1 MITIRV
7 PATTANLGPGFDCI
21 GLALDLW
28 NQVQFEADDQ
38 ITFRVTG
45 EGADQL
51 DNQPNNLLVEAF
63 LHVYELCG
71 QDSKGVTIR
80 SHNQI
85 PPSSGMGSSATALV
99 AGIFGANELLGRPL
113 SQADMLKLATELEGH
128 PDNVAPALLGGLVV
142 SVMDGGE
149 ILSRRYE
156 VPKLAAIIVKPDV
169 DWPTRVAR
177 AVLPPSVSRTDAI
190 FNIGRTALVVDAL
203 RSGDLD
209 LLRKVMDDRLHQP
222 YRLERIP
229 GGTAAFEAAHRF
241 GAAALSGAGPSI
253 LCFVE
258 SGQEAKAESAV
269 LAAFESNGIEAR
281 AFCLSTINLG
291 AALVTS
297 AT

>member
-28 NQVQFEADDQ
+28 NEVQFEADDQ
-38 ITFRVTG
+38 ITYRVTG
-45 EGADQL
+45 EGASQL

-63 LHVYELCG
+63 LRVYELCG
-71 QDSKGVTIR
+71 RDAKGAAIR
-80 SHNQI
+80 SQNQI
-85 PPSSGMGSSATALV
+85 PPSSGMGSSAAALV

-113 SQADMLKLATELEGH
+113 NQADMLKLATELEGH

-142 SVMDGGE
+142 SVMNEGE

-156 VPKLAAIIVKPDV
+156 VPTLTAVIVKPEV

-177 AVLPPSVSRTDAI
+177 AVLPPSVPRADAI

-209 LLRKVMDDRLHQP
+209 LLRKAMDDRLHQP

-229 GGTAAFEAAHRF
+229 GGKAAFEAARRF

-258 SGQEAKAESAV
+258 SGQERQALTAIQTAFEAAGV
-269 LAAFESNGIEAR
+269 LARG
-281 AFCLSTINLG
+281 
-291 AALVTS
+291 LVTRPS
-297 AT
+297 TQGCAVCAD

>member
-21 GLALDLW
+21 GLALNLW
-28 NQVQFEADDQ
+28 NEVQFEADDQ

-45 EGADQL
+45 EGASQL

-63 LHVYELCG
+63 LRVYELCG
-71 QDSKGVTIR
+71 QDSKGATIR

-85 PPSSGMGSSATALV
+85 PPSSGMGSSAAALV

-113 SQADMLKLATELEGH
+113 NQADMLKLATELEGH

-142 SVMDGGE
+142 SVMNEGE

-156 VPKLAAIIVKPDV
+156 TPSLTAVIVKPDV

-177 AVLPPSVSRTDAI
+177 AVLPPSVPRADAI

-209 LLRKVMDDRLHQP
+209 LLRKAMDDRLHQP

-229 GGTAAFEAAHRF
+229 GGKAAFEAARRF

-258 SGQEAKAESAV
+258 SGQERQALTAIQTAFEAAGV
-269 LAAFESNGIEAR
+269 LARG
-281 AFCLSTINLG
+281 
-291 AALVTS
+291 LVTRPS
-297 AT
+297 TQGCAVCAD

>member
-1 MITIRV
+1 
-7 PATTANLGPGFDCI
+7 
-21 GLALDLW
+21 
-28 NQVQFEADDQ
+28 
-38 ITFRVTG
+38 
-45 EGADQL
+45 
-51 DNQPNNLLVEAF
+51 
-63 LHVYELCG
+63 
-71 QDSKGVTIR
+71 
-80 SHNQI
+80 
-85 PPSSGMGSSATALV
+85 MGSSAAALV

-113 SQADMLKLATELEGH
+113 NQADMLKLATELEGH

-142 SVMDGGE
+142 SVMNEGE

-156 VPKLAAIIVKPDV
+156 TPSLAAVIVKPDV

-177 AVLPPSVSRTDAI
+177 AVLPPSVPRADAI

-229 GGTAAFEAAHRF
+229 GGKAAFEAARHF

-258 SGQEAKAESAV
+258 SGQERQALTAIQTAFEAAGV
-269 LAAFESNGIEAR
+269 LARG
-281 AFCLSTINLG
+281 
-291 AALVTS
+291 LVTRPS
-297 AT
+297 TQGCAVCAD

>member
-28 NQVQFEADDQ
+28 NEVQFEADNQ
-38 ITFRVTG
+38 ITYRVTG
-45 EGADQL
+45 EGASQL

-63 LHVYELCG
+63 LRVYELCG
-71 QDSKGVTIR
+71 QDSKGATIR

-85 PPSSGMGSSATALV
+85 PPSSGMGSSAAALV

-113 SQADMLKLATELEGH
+113 NQADMLKLATELEGH

-142 SVMDGGE
+142 SVMNEGE

-156 VPKLAAIIVKPDV
+156 TPSLAAVIVKPDV

-177 AVLPPSVSRTDAI
+177 AVLPPSVPRADAI

-229 GGTAAFEAAHRF
+229 GGKAAFEAARHF

-258 SGQEAKAESAV
+258 SGQEAAAESAV
-269 LAAFESNGIEAR
+269 LAAFESNGVEAR
-281 AFCLSTINLG
+281 ALRLSASNLG
-291 AALVTS
+291 ATLVAS

>member
-28 NQVQFEADDQ
+28 NEVQFEADDQ
-38 ITFRVTG
+38 ITYRVTG
-45 EGADQL
+45 EGASQL

-63 LHVYELCG
+63 LRVYELCG
-71 QDSKGVTIR
+71 RDAKGAAIR
-80 SHNQI
+80 SQNQI
-85 PPSSGMGSSATALV
+85 PPSSGMGSSAAALV

-113 SQADMLKLATELEGH
+113 NQADMLKLATELEGH

-142 SVMDGGE
+142 SVMNEGE

-156 VPKLAAIIVKPDV
+156 VPTLTAVIVKPEV

-177 AVLPPSVSRTDAI
+177 AVLPVSVSRADAI

-209 LLRKVMDDRLHQP
+209 LLRKAMDDRLHQP

-229 GGTAAFEAAHRF
+229 GGKAAFEAARRF

-258 SGQEAKAESAV
+258 SGQERHALTAIQTAFEAAGV
-269 LAAFESNGIEAR
+269 LARG
-281 AFCLSTINLG
+281 
-291 AALVTS
+291 LVTRPS
-297 AT
+297 TQGCAICAD